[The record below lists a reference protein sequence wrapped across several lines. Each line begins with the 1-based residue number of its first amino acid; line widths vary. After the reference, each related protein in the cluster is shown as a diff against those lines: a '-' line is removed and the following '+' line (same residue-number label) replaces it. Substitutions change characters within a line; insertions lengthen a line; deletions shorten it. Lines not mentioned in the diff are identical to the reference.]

1 MKYKKGKI
9 LRYRKE
15 WLIEN
20 IMGRQFGKITRFIKI
35 TNRRKNIFKQC
46 KDIERKIK
54 ELETLK
60 N

>member
-1 MKYKKGKI
+1 MKLEIEKYGK
-9 LRYRKE
+9 
-15 WLIEN
+15 
-20 IMGRQFGKITRFIKI
+20 FGKITRFIKI
-35 TNRRKNIFKQC
+35 TNRRKNIFKQI